1 MAASALPKVGIST
14 NVPDST
20 LTHRLEQVVALVPAS
35 RLATCRDELDG
46 LILMPDAD
54 DHNGAAAAA
63 LTEAHPGLPE
73 VTAAELTD
81 ATGLAHFLMRVEAH
95 AAWRALRTA
104 GLTQGALVDFH
115 SRYKYQLMA
124 CSPKAY
130 RTLGQQLGQ
139 RTGQPDAV
147 FAQGYFVALMQ
158 ALREPPT
165 PGLHCNVLM
174 HLGGYFRRHLDA
186 AARHALERS
195 ILAYRNGAAP
205 LTEPL
210 ALLRQHLEKYPNSYL
225 SRQVYLEPYLERVS
239 G

>member
-1 MAASALPKVGIST
+1 MATPALPTVGIST
-14 NVPDST
+14 DAPAPA
-20 LTHRLEQVVALVPAS
+20 LTHRLGQLAALVPVS
-35 RLATCRDELDG
+35 RLATCRGEIDG
-46 LILMPDAD
+46 LILLPDAD
-54 DHNGAAAAA
+54 DHNGAAARA
-63 LTEAHPGLPE
+63 LTETHPGLPE

-124 CSPKAY
+124 CSPAAY
-130 RTLGQQLGQ
+130 RALGQQLGQ
-139 RTGQPDAV
+139 RTGQPDAA
-147 FAQGYFVALMQ
+147 FAQGYFVDLMA
-158 ALREPPT
+158 ALRDPPT

-186 AARHALERS
+186 TERQALERC
-195 ILAYRNGAAP
+195 ILAYREGTVS

-210 ALLRQHLEKYPNSYL
+210 ARLRQHLAKYPNPYL
-225 SRQVYLEPYLERVS
+225 SRQVYLQPYLERVS